1 MKMTQPYTQLLN
13 ALAENSLVKA
23 AVVMDGQG
31 RVRGRTGSA
40 AVLRSTS
47 TVQINAPSAAA
58 PAENKRENVYMV
70 AIDHDL
76 LLVVFDESSQ
86 FERVRTAVDMLVK
99 SFIPSAAT

>member
-1 MKMTQPYTQLLN
+1 MTQPHTQLLN

-47 TVQINAPSAAA
+47 TVQINAPGAA
-58 PAENKRENVYMV
+58 PAETQRENVYMV
-70 AIDHDL
+70 SIDHDML
-76 LLVVFDESSQ
+76 VVVFDESSE
-86 FERVRTAVDMLVK
+86 FERVRTVVDTLVK